1 MKVSYVLIFCVLI
14 VLIIWNILRLSVP
27 YDDSRY
33 PKLVRADNLS
43 NNKKGGVGIYFKE
56 TLAIRPVPT
65 NSLKGCLLLEVFIG
79 NKKGFVLSLY
89 RSQSQS
95 QEEFYEFLFSLD
107 ELLSNMISQNPVS
120 FSNWWF

>member
-1 MKVSYVLIFCVLI
+1 MKVSYLLVFCVLI

-65 NSLKGCLLLEVFIG
+65 NSLKECLLLEVFIG
-79 NKKGFVLSLY
+79 NKKEFVVSLY
-89 RSQSQS
+89 RSPSQS
-95 QEEFYEFLFSLD
+95 QE
-107 ELLSNMISQNPVS
+107 
-120 FSNWWF
+120 